1 MTIEQQSER
10 SLHDLSIAKV
20 DAHVQL
26 VAAALPFPVELDADM
41 GGSFTLFID
50 LGTRGGQDDPA
61 DTAGIDP
68 HDDVATWWINFPEK
82 DRVEISELTINA
94 APHEVAAWIAEQ
106 AVKAGSP
113 AAARMAA

>member
-1 MTIEQQSER
+1 MTIEQQTEH

-20 DAHVQL
+20 DAHVKL

-50 LGTRGGQDDPA
+50 LGTRGDQDDPA

-68 HDDVATWWINFPEK
+68 DDDTATWWINFPEE
-82 DRVEISELTINA
+82 DRVEISEFTIDT
-94 APHEVAAWIAEQ
+94 APLEVAAWIAHE
-106 AVKAGSP
+106 AAKAGSP
-113 AAARMAA
+113 AAGRMAA

>member
-1 MTIEQQSER
+1 MIISQPTD
-10 SLHDLSIAKV
+10 HDLSIAEV
-20 DAHVQL
+20 DAHVKL
-26 VAAALPFPVELDADM
+26 VAAALPFSVEIDADM

-68 HDDVATWWINFPEK
+68 HDDDATWWINFPEE
-82 DRVEISELTINA
+82 DRVEISELTIDA
-94 APHEVAAWIAEQ
+94 APHEVAAWIAAE
-106 AVKAGSP
+106 AAKAKSP

>member
-1 MTIEQQSER
+1 MTTELQTER

-20 DAHVQL
+20 DAHVKL

-41 GGSFTLFID
+41 RGSFTLFID
-50 LGTRGGQDDPA
+50 LGTRGDQDDPA
-61 DTAGIDP
+61 DTAGIEP
-68 HDDVATWWINFPEK
+68 HEDGATWWINFPEE
-82 DRVEISELTINA
+82 DRVEISELTIDA
-94 APHEVAAWIAEQ
+94 APHEVAAWIADE

>member
-1 MTIEQQSER
+1 MTIDQRTEH

-20 DAHVQL
+20 DAHVKL

-50 LGTRGGQDDPA
+50 LGTRGNQDEPA

-68 HDDVATWWINFPEK
+68 HDDVATWWIHFPEE
-82 DRVEISELTINA
+82 DRLEVSGLTIDA
-94 APHEVAAWIAEQ
+94 APHEVAAWIAHE
-106 AVKAGSP
+106 ATKAGSP
-113 AAARMAA
+113 AAGRIAA